1 VVAFADEGKAMHF
14 GSDNVV
20 GASRQVLDALVA
32 ANDGALPSYGDDP
45 IAAAVTARL
54 SSIFERDVSVF
65 LMATGTAANGLALAC
80 LAPAWGEIFCHHD
93 SHVMTD
99 ECGGPEQWT
108 GGAKLTPLPGVGGKI
123 DPAALDAALDAPR
136 RGIHSVAPAALS
148 LTNLTECGMRLSA
161 AETAELAAIAK
172 SHGLKVHLDG
182 ARFTNALVAGRETPA
197 DLTWRAGVDVL
208 CLGATKNGA
217 LAAEA
222 VVFFDREL
230 AETAPYRRMRG
241 GHLLSK
247 GRLLAAQFEGWLK
260 DDHWL
265 DLARHANTAARRLAD
280 GLRRTRS
287 VRLAWPADG
296 NEVFAVM
303 PEAMEQRL
311 LDEGFRFYRWRDE
324 AVAAGEKPVAGEVL
338 CRLVC
343 SFRTTDSMVD
353 HLLARARA

>member
-1 VVAFADEGKAMHF
+1 MHF

-20 GASRQVLDALVA
+20 GASRQVLDAIVA

-45 IAAAVTARL
+45 IAEAVTRRFA
-54 SSIFERDVSVF
+54 SIFEADVAVF

-80 LAPAWGEIFCHHD
+80 LAPPWGEIFCHHD
-93 SHVMTD
+93 AHVMTD

-123 DPAALDAALDAPR
+123 DLDALRDALEAPR
-136 RGIHSVAPAALS
+136 RGIHSVVPSALS
-148 LTNLTECGMRLSA
+148 LTNLTECGTRYSA
-161 AETAELAAIAK
+161 AETAGLAGISKA
-172 SHGLKVHLDG
+172 HGLKVHLDG
-182 ARFTNALVAGRETPA
+182 ARFTNALVAGTETPA
-197 DLTWRAGVDVL
+197 ELTWKAGVDVL

-222 VVFFDREL
+222 VIFFDRSL
-230 AETAPYRRMRG
+230 AGTAPYRRMRG

-247 GRLLAAQFEGWLK
+247 GRLLASQFEGWLK

-265 DLARHANTAARRLAD
+265 GLAKTANACARRLSA
-280 GLRRTRS
+280 GLKETPG
-287 VRLAWPADG
+287 VRLAWPTEG
-296 NEVFAVM
+296 NEVFAIM

-311 LDEGFRFYRWRDE
+311 LGEGFRFYRWRDE
-324 AVAAGEKPVAGEVL
+324 AVATEVRPAQGEVL

-343 SFRTTDSMVD
+343 SYRTTDAMVD
-353 HLLARARA
+353 QLLARVEV